1 LIALKDEQKAI
12 EQQIN
17 QLIETDSRLKERF
30 EWIVSVPGI
39 GSTTAT
45 EILVV
50 TNEMTTI
57 TDPKQMAASAV
68 RLSCRSSP
76 LRIPVRDQYPREDQ
90 GKSSS

>member
-1 LIALKDEQKAI
+1 MIALKDEQKAI

-17 QLIETDSRLKERF
+17 GLIQNGGRLKELF
-30 EWIVSVPGI
+30 DWIVSVPGI

-45 EILVV
+45 EIIVV

-68 RLSCRSSP
+68 RLPRRGCPVRVP
-76 LRIPVRDQYPREDQ
+76 LRNKYPGQD
-90 GKSSS
+90 